1 MIKVHK
7 ITDQNTLY
15 SNSSSTESN
24 SNGNSNLNTRELLDK
39 YKSHTKKLKVNQLIK
54 NQKTTLLIII

>member
-7 ITDQNTLY
+7 ITEQNTLY

-24 SNGNSNLNTRELLDK
+24 SNGNSNLNTQELLDK
-39 YKSHTKKLKVNQLIK
+39 YKSHTKKETENKKSTETNIK
-54 NQKTTLLIII
+54 QKK

>member
-7 ITDQNTLY
+7 IKEKNTLY

-24 SNGNSNLNTRELLDK
+24 SNGI
-39 YKSHTKKLKVNQLIK
+39 QI
-54 NQKTTLLIII
+54 